1 MLEKT
6 LVNGLKLIKIPLK
19 NTKTATVLV
28 LLPVGSRYESSGLYG
43 ASHFIEHLMFKGTKK
58 RPNNLEI
65 ARALDAIGAQFNAFT
80 SKDHTGYWVKSTASK
95 IETSFDLLSDML
107 FNSLFQ
113 AKDFQQEKGVIVEE
127 IKMYQ
132 ENPLFYIEDFFEQT
146 LYLGHPLGRTISGK
160 STDVR
165 KMSLNKLLDYK
176 EKFYQP
182 KQMVMAVAGQI
193 NSRQINSLV
202 EKYFLFSNFSE
213 KKPDQYQIFAP
224 PPKERARVKILS
236 RKTNQVQIALGGLG
250 CSYSDQ
256 QLEALILL
264 LIILGGNMSSRLFNQ
279 VRVQRGLAYFIKT
292 DLDSYQDVGSYSI
305 RAGVDK
311 NKVLETLK
319 VIVAELNKLKKYG
332 VKSSELKRAQD
343 YFQGTMFLSLED
355 SSLLASWYAK
365 QTLFSLEKI
374 TPAQRIQRIKKVKA
388 EEIKSLANLL
398 FQKNKINLALIGPF
412 QNSNPFLRVLKN
424 EV

>member
-1 MLEKT
+1 
-6 LVNGLKLIKIPLK
+6 
-19 NTKTATVLV
+19 
-28 LLPVGSRYESSGLYG
+28 
-43 ASHFIEHLMFKGTKK
+43 
-58 RPNNLEI
+58 
-65 ARALDAIGAQFNAFT
+65 
-80 SKDHTGYWVKSTASK
+80 
-95 IETSFDLLSDML
+95 
-107 FNSLFQ
+107 
-113 AKDFQQEKGVIVEE
+113 
-127 IKMYQ
+127 
-132 ENPLFYIEDFFEQT
+132 
-146 LYLGHPLGRTISGK
+146 
-160 STDVR
+160 
-165 KMSLNKLLDYK
+165 
-176 EKFYQP
+176 
-182 KQMVMAVAGQI
+182 MVMAVAGQI